1 MECFTEDFDLHVKQ
15 GKMTE
20 ERKVELLA
28 KVQKLVDGET
38 TGFAG
43 VERDIRVIKD
53 SETGDMVIDMI
64 AHWMKIDE
72 DDPEAMSMSYAS
84 SKSVIKDATPAQLE
98 RAVDLMHR
106 IIQSSLIGMDMP
118 GGDVERNAIQSALDA
133 QGREQIFNFMKPE

>member
-1 MECFTEDFDLHVKQ
+1 MECFTEDFDQHVKQ

-84 SKSVIKDATPAQLE
+84 SKSVIKDATPA
-98 RAVDLMHR
+98 
-106 IIQSSLIGMDMP
+106 
-118 GGDVERNAIQSALDA
+118 
-133 QGREQIFNFMKPE
+133 

>member
-106 IIQSSLIGMDMP
+106 IIQSSLLGMDMP
-118 GGDVERNAIQSALDA
+118 GGDKERADIQRALDE
-133 QGREQIFNFMKPE
+133 QGR